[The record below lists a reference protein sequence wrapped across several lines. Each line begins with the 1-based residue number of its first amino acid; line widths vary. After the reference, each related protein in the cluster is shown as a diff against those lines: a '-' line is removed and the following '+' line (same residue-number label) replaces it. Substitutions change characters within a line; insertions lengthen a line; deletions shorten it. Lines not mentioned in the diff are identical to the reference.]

1 MILKD
6 KRLLVCAELVSG
18 DFICDIGTDHGYL
31 PAHLILSGKCR
42 RAAAADINEMP
53 LEAAKSIFM
62 KEGISDKADFYLS
75 DGLKNVPLEGV
86 TDIVIA
92 GMGGELISRI
102 IAADERAKSCGA
114 AFILQPMSK
123 AAELRRFL
131 SENGFETDCEKGV
144 REGRFIYSVMRC
156 RYTGNKRKLSP
167 AKEYSGRLDPSVT
180 EDREYILLQ
189 SERLSDAAEGMK
201 NKFPERAAEL
211 MKISRELREICEKTN
226 GEGK

>member
-6 KRLLVCAELVSG
+6 KRLLVCAELVTG
-18 DFICDIGTDHGYL
+18 DLICDIGTDHGYL

-42 RAAAADINEMP
+42 RAVASDINEMP
-53 LEAAKSIFM
+53 LEAAKSIFS
-62 KEGISDKADFYLS
+62 KENISHKAEFFLS

-114 AFILQPMSK
+114 AFILQPMTK
-123 AAELRRFL
+123 AAELRKFL
-131 SENGFETDCEKGV
+131 AENGFDIDCEKGV

-156 RYTGNKRKLSP
+156 RYSGNKRKISP
-167 AKEYSGRLDPSVT
+167 AEEYAGRLDPSVS
-180 EDREYILLQ
+180 EDRDYILLQ
-189 SERLSDAAEGMK
+189 SGRLYDAAEGMK
-201 NKFPERAAEL
+201 NKYPEKAREL
-211 MKISRELREICEKTN
+211 MKISDELRDMCRQADKEEN
-226 GEGK
+226 

>member
-6 KRLLVCAELVSG
+6 KRLLVCAELVTG

-42 RAAAADINEMP
+42 RAVAADINEMP
-53 LEAAKSIFM
+53 LEAARSIFM
-62 KEGISDKADFYLS
+62 KESISDKAEFFLS

-102 IAADERAKSCGA
+102 IAADERAKKCGA
-114 AFILQPMSK
+114 AFILQPMTK
-123 AAELRRFL
+123 AAELRKFL
-131 SENGFETDCEKGV
+131 AENGFETDCEKGV

-156 RYTGNKRKLSP
+156 RYTGNCRSLTP
-167 AKEYSGRLDPSVT
+167 TEEYSGRLDPDISL
-180 EDREYILLQ
+180 DREYILLQ
-189 SERLSDAAEGMK
+189 SDRLSNAAEGMK
-201 NKFPERAAEL
+201 EKYPERSAEL
-211 MKISRELREICEKTN
+211 MKISHELRDICEKSA
-226 GEGK
+226 GRI